1 MGQVDSE
8 EGDHDAEERGRVLL
22 AAELWTLSALVRQV
36 RKCAVDAGFPRLAEV
51 GKTTVWRILNEQN
64 IKPHRARYYLEKR
77 DPEFDRKMR
86 EVLLVYQKV
95 SLYAES
101 TAQESE
107 TPPVYTVSV
116 DEKPGVQAIELT
128 APDLP
133 PIPGGGIGGARLR
146 VCSLWYP
153 VHPRS
158 ARFSHR
164 ADHCQGGTH

>member
-1 MGQVDSE
+1 
-8 EGDHDAEERGRVLL
+8 L

-64 IKPHRARYYLEKR
+64 IKPHRVRYYLEKR